1 MYLMCATDYLML
13 TKLVISSK
21 HIHIKFKTITFKN
34 KLSQQPQNKLFIRN
48 ELFFN
53 PLINES
59 RHLE

>member
-1 MYLMCATDYLML
+1 MCAADYLML
-13 TKLVISSK
+13 TKLVVSSK

-59 RHLE
+59 SHLD

>member
-1 MYLMCATDYLML
+1 ML

-21 HIHIKFKTITFKN
+21 HIHIKFKTIKFKN

-59 RHLE
+59 SHLD